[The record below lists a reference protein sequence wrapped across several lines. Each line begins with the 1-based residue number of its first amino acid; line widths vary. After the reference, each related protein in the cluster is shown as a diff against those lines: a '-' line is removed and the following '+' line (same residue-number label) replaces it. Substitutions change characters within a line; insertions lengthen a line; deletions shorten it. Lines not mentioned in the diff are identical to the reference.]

1 MYAALYRV
9 MPGPWWVRVILF
21 VVIIIGIVAALFTWV
36 FPVVEALVFPADG
49 NNVGTPDSP

>member
-36 FPVVEALVFPADG
+36 FPVVEAWVFPADG